1 MVVFMYAEKKMKKY
15 KIALRKAI
23 FNMEA
28 TCKVQKQKQKQKQ
41 KRHIPSIT
49 SIQLK
54 KKKAERGDIC
64 IFYGEITLFVLFLGY
79 SQVAGNPYIIVAKEE
94 VRDTTLSGRPQN
106 GISKKKHIQKCA
118 KENHKQKATLNAA
131 VL

>member
-79 SQVAGNPYIIVAKEE
+79 SQVAGNPYIIVAKEKA
-94 VRDTTLSGRPQN
+94 RDTTLSGRPQN
-106 GISKKKHIQKCA
+106 GISKKKTHTEMCKR
-118 KENHKQKATLNAA
+118 KP
-131 VL
+131 

>member
-28 TCKVQKQKQKQKQ
+28 TCKVQKKKKQKQKQ

-94 VRDTTLSGRPQN
+94 ARDTTLSGRPQN
-106 GISKKKHIQKCA
+106 GISKKKTHTEMCKR
-118 KENHKQKATLNAA
+118 KP
-131 VL
+131 